1 MGTAII
7 SFNLFEII
15 ADYNRQCEVISD
27 IAVVDVMYAIGWA
40 VFMWTIGCYVMAV
53 KHNVIYLKRLW

>member
-40 VFMWTIGCYVMAV
+40 VFM
-53 KHNVIYLKRLW
+53 